1 MDLRRENMAPELK
14 DVQNTSWIPTTPAK
28 PDSTTQQPICSDG
41 NEKDIVYSSQLDPER
56 YSQFK
61 LDNHANWF
69 ETGRLLNNLP
79 QETQCL
85 AIPTCY
91 DLTNSVNVHWV
102 SNTLQASQ
110 HTNSQVHGENSCIN
124 DKFSI
129 DNDIWNNLS
138 FGNLL
143 AVANAVGTPTSVENV
158 VTRTDSAATS
168 GSLATSFPP
177 QINLSSGNL
186 SPENL
191 RSIPGAKSIV
201 ELNSL
206 PQMLTGECSTMT
218 MCNLHSPTRTNT
230 DSATVKSVFSPFEPS
245 TPEKPG
251 KAGWW
256 QESKMPYLS
265 KGEMH
270 IEEDAQVNRI
280 LSDEVME
287 LQAENKQ
294 SQLCAT
300 NSTQL
305 PENHKPDK
313 EGAEETD
320 LRKTPLLKP
329 RKKRIRPK
337 VLVEGQPKKTPKP
350 NTKNP
355 AFSSGTTKVKREYV
369 RRKGANNLNNTPLEG
384 RKSETDSNKSPPKPS
399 TESPVFSLGTT
410 KVKRKYVRKKG
421 VDHLNNTSPEGVKS
435 DTDSNKSRPNSKDT
449 PVEKRNYVRKKG
461 INKPEA
467 TTLDERSI
475 DAANRKF
482 VRLTRSSCKRSLNF
496 DLESQEK
503 DEGSSYV
510 PSSNRDIESQE
521 ENLNADHFKATMQ
534 CRQGMEVVMGKT
546 DMGATY
552 ESSCFANQVLKDF
565 RSKPERHLPNPL
577 PHTKMDPLQDDYTLT
592 DERVATR
599 GKCQI
604 VFSDVTHDKEET
616 AVQVTVNPYCQLT
629 PNISNDS
636 NCSNRKCLNT
646 ERSTRTIKRQRVD
659 TAVRAEICSTNAT
672 EIFYNS
678 LQTCSYSLTQ
688 NSEKNDGSPS
698 MHFPVFYNNPRTDT
712 EHNTST
718 CSLQSTMTASSNHE
732 NLEKCPLRVT
742 TAAVKEQSS
751 RCNYNGFNNLTGSP
765 LPTKFSYVSTI
776 DAITEQLNKLD
787 LKTESNQVSARDQSA
802 IMTSHMY
809 YQEQH
814 AHALVP
820 YQRGG
825 AVIPFANSFD
835 QVKKRRPRPKVELD
849 DETIRV
855 WQLLLENINSEG
867 VDGNDEE
874 KKKWWEE
881 ERRVFSGRADSFIAR
896 MHLVQ
901 GDRRFSPWK
910 GSVLDS
916 VIGVFLTQNVSDHLS
931 SSAFMSLVAKFPLK
945 SETNSNEL
953 NEERV
958 DTNAMEPE
966 KYVLSPNETSEVNGE
981 VLNEEAYGEDSVIL
995 HEFEGNKIKAVI
1007 RAGSS
1012 GNNFDGIIPED
1023 SFGGQQADMSK
1034 HGPFVPHTSLN
1045 NKMSSIESKRDIVGA
1060 LTSQSS
1066 VTSSHSSTDSPI
1078 AQTTERTSLLN
1089 AIEEVTTA
1097 AVVPNKLNNPTF
1109 IQLLQMAESNLV
1121 FKEARNL
1128 FDISGH
1134 VQQDSLSFAS
1144 QKEFQSDDWTSPTKS
1159 VNSCGGST
1167 LHLVPTPGAQQ
1178 SECYGVSKLYSAESG
1193 QRLSPAGS
1201 RVSTSSKSEFQNL
1214 IKKFTGDSSKKGPK
1228 LCSPNAQSSS
1238 NDHNG
1243 IYKKISENQ
1252 KGPDATEIPFQENNC
1267 NTEASNNQIYPQY
1280 LMNATGSSSH
1290 TENSNTSKS
1299 MEGHLT
1305 MNYPDNRPSNKDHVP
1320 KKKGGRIGK
1329 EKEDPIDW
1337 DRLRKQAQA
1346 CGRKREKTPNTMDS
1360 ADWEAVR
1367 CADVNEIAHA
1377 IRERGMN
1384 NRLAER
1390 IQDFLNRLVR
1400 EHGSLDLEWLRDVPP
1415 DKAKEYLLSVKG
1427 LGLKSVECVRLLTL
1441 HHLAFPV
1448 DTNVGRIAVRL
1459 GWVPLQPLPESL
1471 QLHLLELYPIM
1482 ESIQK
1487 YLWPRL
1493 CKLDQRI
1500 LYELH
1505 YQMITFGK
1513 VFCTKSKPNCN
1524 ACPMRGECR
1533 HFASAFA
1540 SARLALPAPEEKSI
1554 TLATENKEANQN
1566 PAKDMNLLQLPS
1578 PQPNKIVAEY
1588 EVRNSQPII
1597 EEPTTPEP
1605 TVEAPATPEPS
1616 NNQVPECDIE
1626 SSFCEDPDEI
1636 PTIQLN
1642 MEEFT
1647 HNLLKIMSQNA
1658 EILEGETSKAIV
1670 ALTPEAALIPFP
1682 KLKNVSQL
1690 RTEHQVY
1697 ELPDSHPLLEGM
1709 DRREADD
1716 PCPYLLAIWTPGET
1730 VNSIEPPERR
1740 CSSQEPQKLCND
1752 ETCLSCNSV
1761 REANSS
1767 TVRGTL
1773 LIPCRTAMRGSFPLN
1788 GTYFQVNE
1796 VFSDHESSLHP
1807 MNIPRKWL
1815 WNLPRRTVYFGT
1827 SIPTIFKGLS
1837 TEDIQ
1842 YCFWRGFV
1850 CVRGFDR
1857 KTRAPRPL
1865 IARLH
1870 FPVSKLAKR
1879 RGETGQN

>member
-1 MDLRRENMAPELK
+1 MYLRENMAPELK
-14 DVQNTSWIPTTPAK
+14 DVQNSCSWIPTTPAK
-28 PDSTTQQPICSDG
+28 PDSTTQPPICSNG
-41 NEKDIVYSSQLDPER
+41 KEKDIDNASQLDPEQ
-56 YSQFK
+56 YSGFK
-61 LDNHANWF
+61 HDNQANWI

-91 DLTNSVNVHWV
+91 NSTNSVNVRWV
-102 SNTLQASQ
+102 SNTLQANQ
-110 HTNSQVHGENSCIN
+110 HTNSQVHGEDLCIN
-124 DKFSI
+124 DKFTI
-129 DNDIWNNLS
+129 NNNIWNNLS

-143 AVANAVGTPTSVENV
+143 AVAHAGATPAAVENV
-158 VTRTDSAATS
+158 VTVTDSAAIS
-168 GSLATSFPP
+168 CGLATSFHP
-177 QINLSSGNL
+177 QINLSFGNL
-186 SPENL
+186 S
-191 RSIPGAKSIV
+191 GAKYNV
-201 ELNSL
+201 ELDSL
-206 PQMLTGECSTMT
+206 QQTLTGENSIPSMT
-218 MCNLHSPTRTNT
+218 MCNFHSPTRTNT
-230 DSATVKSVFSPFEPS
+230 NSTMVKSVLSLFEPL
-245 TPEKPG
+245 TPEKLG
-251 KAGWW
+251 KAGC
-256 QESKMPYLS
+256 ESAMSYLS

-270 IEEDAQVNRI
+270 VEEDARVNKI
-280 LSDEVME
+280 LSDKAKE
-287 LQAENKQ
+287 LVAENKQ
-294 SQLCAT
+294 SQSCAT

-305 PENHKPDK
+305 QENHKPDK

-320 LRKTPLLKP
+320 LRKTPNPKP
-329 RKKRIRPK
+329 RKKRHRPK
-337 VLVEGQPKKTPKP
+337 VIVEGQHKKTPKP
-350 NTKNP
+350 AAENP
-355 AFSSGTTKVKREYV
+355 AFTSGATKAKRKYV
-369 RRKGANNLNNTPLEG
+369 RRNGANNLNNTPMEG
-384 RKSETDSNKSPPKPS
+384 GKSESGSNKSPSKPS
-399 TESPVFSLGTT
+399 SENPAFSSGTT

-421 VDHLNNTSPEGVKS
+421 VNHLDNASLEGVKS
-435 DTDSNKSRPNSKDT
+435 ETDSNKSHPNSKDT
-449 PVEKRNYVRKKG
+449 PIEKRKYVRKKG

-467 TTLDERSI
+467 SKLDEVSI
-475 DAANRKF
+475 DAAHGNP
-482 VRLTRSSCKRSLNF
+482 VRFTRNSCRRSLNF

-503 DEGSSYV
+503 DEGSSYC
-510 PSSNRDIESQE
+510 PSSNQDIDSQE
-521 ENLNADHFKATMQ
+521 EKLNAKDHLKATMQ
-534 CRQGMEVVMGKT
+534 CRHTMEVVMEKT
-546 DMGATY
+546 DMGY
-552 ESSCFANQVLKDF
+552 QL
-565 RSKPERHLPNPL
+565 KPERHSPNPL
-577 PHTKMDPLQDDYTLT
+577 PYAKTCPLQDDYTLT

-604 VFSDVTHDKEET
+604 VFSNVTHDKEEN
-616 AVQVTVNPYCQLT
+616 AVQMTTNPDCQLT
-629 PNISNDS
+629 SSIPNDS
-636 NCSNRKCLNT
+636 NCSNSKCLDT
-646 ERSTRTIKRQRVD
+646 ERNARTYKRQRVD
-659 TAVRAEICSTNAT
+659 TAVRSEIYGTNAT
-672 EIFYNS
+672 GVFYNS
-678 LQTCSYSLTQ
+678 LQTCSYKLPQ
-688 NSEKNDGSPS
+688 NTEKNYGTPS
-698 MHFPVFYNNPRTDT
+698 MYFPVFCNTSRTET
-712 EHNTST
+712 GHNTTT
-718 CSLQSTMTASSNHE
+718 CSLQSPMMASGNHK
-732 NLEKCPLRVT
+732 NLEKNPLRET
-742 TAAVKEQSS
+742 TTAVKEQSNM
-751 RCNYNGFNNLTGSP
+751 CNCNGFINLIGSP
-765 LPTKFSYVSTI
+765 VAKKFRYVSAI

-787 LKTESNQVSARDQSA
+787 LKAESNQVSVQDQSA
-802 IMTSHMY
+802 ILAYHKY
-809 YQEQH
+809 YQEQ
-814 AHALVP
+814 HALVP

-825 AVIPFANSFD
+825 AVIPFDNSFD
-835 QVKKRRPRPKVELD
+835 QVKRRRPRPKVELD

-867 VDGNDEE
+867 IDGNDEE
-874 KKKWWEE
+874 KTKWWEE

-931 SSAFMSLVAKFPLK
+931 SSAFMSLVAQFPLK
-945 SETNSNEL
+945 SKTNSTEL
-953 NEERV
+953 YEERV
-958 DTNAMEPE
+958 DTHAMEPE
-966 KYVLSPNETSEVNGE
+966 KYVLNPDETSGVNGE
-981 VLNEEAYGEDSVIL
+981 VLNKEACGKDSEIL
-995 HEFEGNKIKAVI
+995 HEFEGNDIKVVS
-1007 RAGSS
+1007 RVGSPGSS
-1012 GNNFDGIIPED
+1012 FDGIKPD
-1023 SFGGQQADMSK
+1023 DGFRGQLADMSK
-1034 HGPFVPHTSLN
+1034 HDPFVLHTSALN
-1045 NKMSSIESKRDIVGA
+1045 NEISSIETKSDTVDA

-1078 AQTTERTSLLN
+1078 AQTTERTSILSTT
-1089 AIEEVTTA
+1089 EEVTTA
-1097 AVVPNKLNNPTF
+1097 GVVPNRFINPTF
-1109 IQLLQMAESNLV
+1109 VQLLQMAESNCV
-1121 FKEARNL
+1121 FREARNL
-1128 FDISGH
+1128 FDIGGH
-1134 VQQDSLSFAS
+1134 VQQDSLSLVS
-1144 QKEFQSDDWTSPTKS
+1144 QKEIQGDDWISPAKS
-1159 VNSCGGST
+1159 VSSCGEST
-1167 LHLVPTPGAQQ
+1167 LHLAPSPGAQE
-1178 SECYGVSKLYSAESG
+1178 SEHYSLSKLYCADSR

-1201 RVSTSSKSEFQNL
+1201 RVSTSSESEFEDSS
-1214 IKKFTGDSSKKGPK
+1214 KKFTGDSSKNGPK

-1238 NDHNG
+1238 NDQ
-1243 IYKKISENQ
+1243 IEIDKKIIENQ
-1252 KGPDATEIPFQENNC
+1252 KGQDATEILFQENNC
-1267 NTEASNNQIYPQY
+1267 NTEASNNQIYPQN
-1280 LMNATGSSSH
+1280 LINATGNSSH
-1290 TENSNTSKS
+1290 TENSEKSKS
-1299 MEGHLT
+1299 MEDHLT
-1305 MNYPDNRPSNKDHVP
+1305 MNYPDIRPSNTDHVP
-1320 KKKGGRIGK
+1320 KRKGGRIGK
-1329 EKEDPIDW
+1329 DKVDPIDW
-1337 DRLRKQAQA
+1337 DSLRKRAEA
-1346 CGRKREKTPNTMDS
+1346 RGRKREKTPNTMDS
-1360 ADWEAVR
+1360 VDWETVR
-1367 CADVNEIAHA
+1367 CADVNEIAHT

-1390 IQDFLNRLVR
+1390 IKDFLNRLVR
-1400 EHGSLDLEWLRDVPP
+1400 DHGSLDLEWLRDIPP

-1471 QLHLLELYPIM
+1471 QLHLLEMYPIM

-1493 CKLDQRI
+1493 CKLDQKI

-1554 TLATENKEANQN
+1554 TLATEKREANQN
-1566 PAKDMNLLQLPS
+1566 PAKKMNLLQLPS
-1578 PQPNKIVAEY
+1578 PQPNQIVADSEA
-1588 EVRNSQPII
+1588 RNSQPII

-1616 NNQVPECDIE
+1616 YNQVPECDIE
-1626 SSFCEDPDEI
+1626 NSFCEDPDEI

-1647 HNLLKIMSQNA
+1647 HNLQKIMRQNA

-1670 ALTPEAALIPFP
+1670 ALTPEAALIPLP

-1709 DRREADD
+1709 DRREVDD

-1761 REANSS
+1761 REANSL

-1807 MNIPRKWL
+1807 MDIPRKWL

-1827 SIPTIFKGLS
+1827 SIPTIFKGLA
-1837 TEDIQ
+1837 TGDIQ

-1870 FPVSKLAKR
+1870 FPASKLAKR
-1879 RGETGQN
+1879 KGEAGQN

>member
-1 MDLRRENMAPELK
+1 MDLRGNMAPELK
-14 DVQNTSWIPTTPAK
+14 DVQNSSWIPTTPAK

-41 NEKDIVYSSQLDPER
+41 KEKDIVDASQLYPES
-56 YSQFK
+56 YSGFK
-61 LDNHANWF
+61 QCSVTNWL

-91 DLTNSVNVHWV
+91 NFTNAADDRLV
-102 SNTLQASQ
+102 SNTSQANQ
-110 HTNSQVHGENSCIN
+110 HTNSQVHEEDLCIY
-124 DKFSI
+124 DKFTI
-129 DNDIWNNLS
+129 KNDIWNNLS

-143 AVANAVGTPTSVENV
+143 AVAHAH
-158 VTRTDSAATS
+158 
-168 GSLATSFPP
+168 SL
-177 QINLSSGNL
+177 
-186 SPENL
+186 
-191 RSIPGAKSIV
+191 PGAKSNV

-206 PQMLTGECSTMT
+206 PQTLTGEKSIPTMT
-218 MCNLHSPTRTNT
+218 LCNFHSPTKTNT
-230 DSATVKSVFSPFEPS
+230 NSTTVKSVLSPFEPL
-245 TPEKPG
+245 TPEKLG
-251 KAGWW
+251 KAVC
-256 QESKMPYLS
+256 ESAMSYLS

-270 IEEDAQVNRI
+270 IEEDARVDKI
-280 LSDEVME
+280 LSDEVKE
-287 LQAENKQ
+287 SQ
-294 SQLCAT
+294 SCAT

-320 LRKTPLLKP
+320 LKKTPNPKP
-329 RKKRIRPK
+329 RKKRHRPK
-337 VLVEGQPKKTPKP
+337 VIVEGQPKKSPTAAENQP
-350 NTKNP
+350 
-355 AFSSGTTKVKREYV
+355 FSSGTTKVKRKYV
-369 RRKGANNLNNTPLEG
+369 RRKGANNLNNTSLEG
-384 RKSETDSNKSPPKPS
+384 GKSETDSIKSPPKPS
-399 TESPVFSLGTT
+399 TESPDFSSGTT

-421 VDHLNNTSPEGVKS
+421 VNHLNNTSLEGVKS
-435 DTDSNKSRPNSKDT
+435 EIDSNKSPNSKDT
-449 PVEKRNYVRKKG
+449 SIEKMKCVRKRG

-467 TTLDERSI
+467 TKLDEGSI
-475 DAANRKF
+475 DAANGKF
-482 VRLTRSSCKRSLNF
+482 VRLTRNSCRKSLNF

-503 DEGSSYV
+503 DEGSSYCQ
-510 PSSNRDIESQE
+510 SSKQDIKSQE
-521 ENLNADHFKATMQ
+521 ENVNAKDGLKATMQ
-534 CRQGMEVVMGKT
+534 CRHKMEVAMEKT
-546 DMGATY
+546 DVGVTY
-552 ESSCFANQVLKDF
+552 ESACFTNQVLKDY
-565 RSKPERHLPNPL
+565 RSKPERHSPNLL
-577 PHTKMDPLQDDYTLT
+577 PHANMCPLQDDYTLT
-592 DERVATR
+592 VERVATR
-599 GKCQI
+599 GKCHI
-604 VFSDVTHDKEET
+604 VFSNVTHDKEENS
-616 AVQVTVNPYCQLT
+616 VQVTINPDCRLT
-629 PNISNDS
+629 SSIPNDS
-636 NCSNRKCLNT
+636 NCSNSKCLNT
-646 ERSTRTIKRQRVD
+646 ESNERNYKRQRVD

-672 EIFYNS
+672 GIFYNS
-678 LQTCSYSLTQ
+678 LQIQ
-688 NSEKNDGSPS
+688 NTYKNGGTPI
-698 MHFPVFYNNPRTDT
+698 MHFPVFYNNVRTET
-712 EHNTST
+712 GHNTAK
-718 CSLQSTMTASSNHE
+718 CSLQSTMMSS
-732 NLEKCPLRVT
+732 
-742 TAAVKEQSS
+742 
-751 RCNYNGFNNLTGSP
+751 GSP
-765 LPTKFSYVSTI
+765 VAAKFRYVSTI

-787 LKTESNQVSARDQSA
+787 LKADSNQVSARDQSA
-802 IMTSHMY
+802 IVPCHTF
-809 YQEQH
+809 YQEQY
-814 AHALVP
+814 ALVP

-825 AVIPFANSFD
+825 AVIPFDNSCN
-835 QVKKRRPRPKVELD
+835 QVKRRRPRPKVELD
-849 DETIRV
+849 GETIRV

-867 VDGNDEE
+867 IDGDDEE
-874 KKKWWEE
+874 KTKWWEE

-931 SSAFMSLVAKFPLK
+931 SSAFMSLVAQFPLK
-945 SETNSNEL
+945 SKTNSTEL
-953 NEERV
+953 HEERV
-958 DTNAMEPE
+958 DIHAMEPE
-966 KYVLSPNETSEVNGE
+966 KYVLNPNETSGVNGE
-981 VLNEEAYGEDSVIL
+981 LLNKEVYSEDSEIL
-995 HEFEGNKIKAVI
+995 HEFEGNENKAVS
-1007 RAGSS
+1007 RVGSS
-1012 GNNFDGIIPED
+1012 GSSFDGNKPED
-1023 SFGGQQADMSK
+1023 SFGVQLADMSK
-1034 HGPFVPHTSLN
+1034 HGPFVPHTSALT
-1045 NKMSSIESKRDIVGA
+1045 KRDSVDA
-1060 LTSQSS
+1060 LNSQSS
-1066 VTSSHSSTDSPI
+1066 VTSSDSSTDSPI
-1078 AQTTERTSLLN
+1078 VQTTERTSLLSTT
-1089 AIEEVTTA
+1089 EEVTTA
-1097 AVVPNKLNNPTF
+1097 GVVPNRFIIPTF
-1109 IQLLQMAESNLV
+1109 VQLLQMAESNCV
-1121 FKEARNL
+1121 FREAGNL
-1128 FDISGH
+1128 FDIGGH
-1134 VQQDSLSFAS
+1134 VQQDSLSVAS
-1144 QKEFQSDDWTSPTKS
+1144 QKEIQSDDWISPAKS
-1159 VNSCGGST
+1159 VDSCGEST
-1167 LHLVPTPGAQQ
+1167 LSLAPTPGAQE
-1178 SECYGVSKLYSAESG
+1178 SEFFYLSKLYGADSR

-1201 RVSTSSKSEFQNL
+1201 RVSTSSESEFQDS
-1214 IKKFTGDSSKKGPK
+1214 IQKFTGDSSKGRPK

-1238 NDHNG
+1238 NHQIEIN
-1243 IYKKISENQ
+1243 KKIIENQ
-1252 KGPDATEIPFQENNC
+1252 KGQDATEILFQENNC
-1267 NTEASNNQIYPQY
+1267 NTEASNNQIYPQN

-1290 TENSNTSKS
+1290 AENSEKSKS
-1299 MEGHLT
+1299 MEGRPT
-1305 MNYPDNRPSNKDHVP
+1305 MNYPDNHPSKKEHVP
-1320 KKKGGRIGK
+1320 KKKRVRIGK
-1329 EKEDPIDW
+1329 VKEDPIDW
-1337 DRLRKQAQA
+1337 DSLRKQAEA
-1346 CGRKREKTPNTMDS
+1346 WGRKREKTHNTMDS
-1360 ADWEAVR
+1360 VDWEAVR
-1367 CADVNEIAHA
+1367 CADVNEIAHT

-1400 EHGSLDLEWLRDVPP
+1400 EHGSLDLEWLRDIPP

-1471 QLHLLELYPIM
+1471 QLHLLEMYPMM

-1493 CKLDQRI
+1493 CKLDQKI

-1513 VFCTKSKPNCN
+1513 VFCTKNKPNCN

-1554 TLATENKEANQN
+1554 TLATENREANQN
-1566 PAKDMNLLQLPS
+1566 PAKKMNLLQLPS
-1578 PQPNKIVAEY
+1578 PQPNQIVAES

-1616 NNQVPECDIE
+1616 YNQVPECDIE
-1626 SSFCEDPDEI
+1626 NSFCEDPDEI

-1647 HNLLKIMSQNA
+1647 HNLRKIMRQNA
-1658 EILEGETSKAIV
+1658 EILEGEASKAIV
-1670 ALTPEAALIPFP
+1670 ALTPEAALIPLP

-1752 ETCLSCNSV
+1752 RTCLSCNSV
-1761 REANSS
+1761 REANSL

-1807 MNIPRKWL
+1807 MDIPRKWL

-1827 SIPTIFKGLS
+1827 SIPTIFKGLE

-1870 FPVSKLAKR
+1870 FPASKLAKR
-1879 RGETGQN
+1879 KGEAGQN